1 MAVLLALCCGKDSSF
16 AFRGSLVCQDL
27 GPAIFYLFLPLP
39 WVLCFI
45 DDWQVFIKSL
55 HVGVG
60 FGQKILAGT

>member
-1 MAVLLALCCGKDSSF
+1 MAVLLARAVEKTLSF
-16 AFRGSLVCQDL
+16 AFGGFLVCQDL
-27 GPAIFYLFLPLP
+27 GPSIFYLFLPLL

-55 HVGVG
+55 HVGAG